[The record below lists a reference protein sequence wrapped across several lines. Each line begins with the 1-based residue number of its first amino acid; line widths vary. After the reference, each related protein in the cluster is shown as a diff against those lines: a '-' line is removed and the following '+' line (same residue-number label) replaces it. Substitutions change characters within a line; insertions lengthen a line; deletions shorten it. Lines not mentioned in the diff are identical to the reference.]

1 MTTFH
6 FNGQQLNN
14 DLVASISSLLDAIN
28 VPNLLWGNYLLTV
41 YGVPTVVDVS
51 ILSRNDWFY
60 KIINTVKD
68 VSFVVPD
75 ALIEFSFSTIAE
87 AGFHLCSRYLDCP
100 HSNSPQCQPPYKH
113 LHIDYDLAIL
123 LYKKSDVLWEFPEF
137 EAAFR
142 DTSPDIM
149 FASDARLPPATLGRG
164 RGRFPHLSSVRIP
177 SASRYCEALI
187 LLLCRDYGTAR
198 ETYWL
203 AILTYML
210 EFVDGTDIFSEGGLR
225 EGHKQFY
232 HALKLGDP
240 TMYPILEKLRR
251 DFIKRRLLQ
260 VKQD

>member
-6 FNGQQLNN
+6 FNGQHLDN
-14 DLVASISSLLDAIN
+14 DLVTSISSLLDAFNI
-28 VPNLLWGNYLLTV
+28 PNLLWGNYLLTV
-41 YGVPTVVDVS
+41 YGVPTVVDG
-51 ILSRNDWFY
+51 
-60 KIINTVKD
+60 

-75 ALIEFSFSTIAE
+75 ALSEISFSTIAE
-87 AGFHLCSRYLDCP
+87 AGFHLCSRQLDCP
-100 HSNSPQCQPPYKH
+100 HSNSNQCQPPYKH
-113 LHIDYDLAIL
+113 LHIDDELAIL

-137 EAAFR
+137 EAAFH
-142 DTSPDIM
+142 DTSADIM

-177 SASRYCEALI
+177 SPSRYCEALI
-187 LLLCRDYGTAR
+187 LLLCRDYGTTR

-210 EFVDGTDIFSEGGLR
+210 EFVDGTDILNEGGLT

-240 TMYPILEKLRR
+240 TMYPILKDLHR
-251 DFIKRRLLQ
+251 DFLKRRLPQ
-260 VKQD
+260 VKQN